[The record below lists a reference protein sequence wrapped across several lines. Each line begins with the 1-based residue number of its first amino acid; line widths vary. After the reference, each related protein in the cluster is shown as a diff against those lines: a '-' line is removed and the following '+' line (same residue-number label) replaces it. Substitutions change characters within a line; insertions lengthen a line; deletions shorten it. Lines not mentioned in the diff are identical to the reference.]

1 MYFAAEDNNAIDD
14 TSVTRPTM
22 TLYDLMAV
30 RKVLAHSCQHAKAIM
45 KLNKNYS
52 FCINVVFVSSF
63 MHLI

>member
-22 TLYDLMAV
+22 TLYDLMAA

-45 KLNKNYS
+45 KVFASMWSLS
-52 FCINVVFVSSF
+52 VHLCI
-63 MHLI
+63 